1 MKKKIIISG
10 QLLLGGMYMKNN
22 RKKFLLALLI
32 IFASFFVTSCG
43 GGGGGGSVM
52 DAINALLGISV
63 NHTTWEWKDGDDIVQ
78 IAFGEGTY
86 TVKKS
91 TDGGTNFI
99 TPPVTG
105 NFSFNQAEK
114 KITFTGTGVNVTS
127 TPIESN
133 KFKVAFPDDGE
144 REFTKK

>member
-1 MKKKIIISG
+1 
-10 QLLLGGMYMKNN
+10 MKNN

-43 GGGGGGSVM
+43 GGGGGSVM

-63 NHTTWEWKDGDDIVQ
+63 DHTTWEWKDGNNIVQ

-86 TVKKS
+86 TVKES
-91 TDGGTNFI
+91 TDGGKNFI
-99 TPPVTG
+99 QSPETG

-114 KITFTGTGVNVTS
+114 KITFTERYFTVTS

-133 KFKVAFPDDGE
+133 KFKIQFPDE
-144 REFTKK
+144 EELEFTKI

>member
-1 MKKKIIISG
+1 
-10 QLLLGGMYMKNN
+10 MYMKNN

-43 GGGGGGSVM
+43 GGGGGSAM

-63 NHTTWEWKDGDDIVQ
+63 DHTTWEWKDGNNNIVQ

-86 TVKKS
+86 TVKES
-91 TDGGTNFI
+91 TDGGTSF
-99 TPPVTG
+99 TEPVHG

-114 KITFTGTGVNVTS
+114 KITLTNLNVTS
-127 TPIESN
+127 TSIESN
-133 KFKVAFPDDGE
+133 KFKISLPDEGE

>member
-1 MKKKIIISG
+1 
-10 QLLLGGMYMKNN
+10 MKNN

-78 IAFGEGTY
+78 IEFGEGTY
-86 TVKKS
+86 TVKES
-91 TDGGTNFI
+91 TDDGRNF
-99 TPPVTG
+99 TQPVLG

-114 KITFTGTGVNVTS
+114 RITFTEGSFTFTS

-133 KFKVAFPDDGE
+133 KFKIQFPGE
-144 REFTKK
+144 AELEFTKI

>member
-63 NHTTWEWKDGDDIVQ
+63 DHTTWEWKEGDDIVQ

-86 TVKKS
+86 TVKES
-91 TDGGTNFI
+91 TDGGKNFI
-99 TPPVTG
+99 QSPETG

-114 KITFTGTGVNVTS
+114 KITFTEGSFTFTS

-133 KFKVAFPDDGE
+133 KFKIQFPGE
-144 REFTKK
+144 SVLEFTKI

>member
-1 MKKKIIISG
+1 
-10 QLLLGGMYMKNN
+10 MKNN

-63 NHTTWEWKDGDDIVQ
+63 NHTTWEWKNGDNIVQ

-91 TDGGTNFI
+91 TDGGTNF
-99 TPPVTG
+99 TTSKTG

-114 KITFTGTGVNVTS
+114 KITFTEGNSTFTS

-133 KFKVAFPDDGE
+133 KFKIQFPGEVE

>member
-1 MKKKIIISG
+1 
-10 QLLLGGMYMKNN
+10 MKNN
-22 RKKFLLALLI
+22 RKKFLLVLLI

-43 GGGGGGSVM
+43 GGGGGSVM
-52 DAINALLGISV
+52 DAINALLGNSV
-63 NHTTWEWKDGDDIVQ
+63 DHTTWEWRDGNDIIQ

-86 TVKKS
+86 TVKTS
-91 TDGGTNFI
+91 TDGGTNF
-99 TPPVTG
+99 TEPETG

-114 KITFTGTGVNVTS
+114 KITFTEGNITFTS

-133 KFKVAFPDDGE
+133 KFKIQFPDEGE

>member
-1 MKKKIIISG
+1 
-10 QLLLGGMYMKNN
+10 MKNN

-63 NHTTWEWKDGDDIVQ
+63 DHTTWEWKDGDDIVQ

-86 TVKKS
+86 TVKES

-99 TPPVTG
+99 TSLETG
-105 NFSFNQAEK
+105 FFSFNQAEK
-114 KITFTGTGVNVTS
+114 KITFTEGNSTFTS

-133 KFKVAFPDDGE
+133 KFKVSRPDEDE

>member
-1 MKKKIIISG
+1 
-10 QLLLGGMYMKNN
+10 MKNN

-43 GGGGGGSVM
+43 GGGGSVM
-52 DAINALLGISV
+52 DAINALLGNSV
-63 NHTTWEWKDGDDIVQ
+63 DHTTWEWRDGNDIVQ

-86 TVKKS
+86 TVKES
-91 TDGGTNFI
+91 TDGGTIF
-99 TPPVTG
+99 TEQGTG

-114 KITFTGTGVNVTS
+114 KITLTNLNVTS

-133 KFKVAFPDDGE
+133 KFKISLPGKNE

>member
-1 MKKKIIISG
+1 
-10 QLLLGGMYMKNN
+10 MKNN

-63 NHTTWEWKDGDDIVQ
+63 NHTTWEWKNGDNIIQ

-86 TVKKS
+86 TVKES
-91 TDGGTNFI
+91 TDGGKNFI
-99 TPPVTG
+99 QSPETG

-114 KITFTGTGVNVTS
+114 RITFIDLNVTS

-133 KFKVAFPDDGE
+133 KFKIQFPDE
-144 REFTKK
+144 EELEFTKI

>member
-1 MKKKIIISG
+1 
-10 QLLLGGMYMKNN
+10 MKNN

-43 GGGGGGSVM
+43 GGGGGSVM
-52 DAINALLGISV
+52 DAINALLGNSV
-63 NHTTWEWKDGDDIVQ
+63 DHTTWEWKEGDDIVQ

-86 TVKKS
+86 TVKES
-91 TDGGTNFI
+91 ADGGTNF
-99 TPPVTG
+99 TEPVHG

-114 KITFTGTGVNVTS
+114 KITFTEGNVTFTS

-133 KFKVAFPDDGE
+133 KFKVSRPGE
-144 REFTKK
+144 SELEFTKI

>member
-43 GGGGGGSVM
+43 GGGGGSVM

-63 NHTTWEWKDGDDIVQ
+63 DHTTWEWKDGNNIIVQ

-91 TDGGTNFI
+91 TDGGTNF
-99 TPPVTG
+99 TPLGGTG

-114 KITFTGTGVNVTS
+114 KITFTNFNVTS

-133 KFKVAFPDDGE
+133 KFKIQFPGKAE

>member
-43 GGGGGGSVM
+43 GGGGGSVM

-63 NHTTWEWKDGDDIVQ
+63 DHTTWEWKDRNNIVQ

-86 TVKKS
+86 TVKES
-91 TDGGTNFI
+91 TDGGTNF
-99 TPPVTG
+99 TSPVITG

-114 KITFTGTGVNVTS
+114 RITLTNLNVTS

-133 KFKVAFPDDGE
+133 KFKISLPGKDE